1 MEPHHEQQVDVLIVG
16 AGFGGIGQAYALR
29 NLGLSIKVIDS
40 LPDLGGTWLTNTY
53 PGALSDT
60 ESFVYRFSWDK
71 EDLQTYPWNCRY
83 LRQPEILAYLRH
95 FAEKHD
101 LRKDMEFN
109 TEMQSAI
116 WDGESHV
123 WEIKISTGQTFRAR
137 YFITAMGALSKA
149 NLPSIP
155 GISTFEGI
163 VAHTSNWPNDLDVTN
178 KRVGVLGCGASG
190 VQVITSIAPS
200 VASLT
205 AFIRHPQY
213 TLPSNDRLITP
224 EYRAWANENY
234 DRVWEELKGSL
245 VGFGYVESNRPF
257 FSVDPSRRQQLLEDL
272 WNNGNGMRFMV
283 EHFCDITTNE
293 KANEVVCDF
302 LRKKIYQTVKDPK
315 KARKLIPNEIFARR
329 PISNDGYYET
339 YNRENVSI
347 VDLKETPIAGITS
360 NGLRTEDGTVHEL
373 DVLVLATGF
382 DAVEGNLV
390 RVNIV
395 GRGGKEL
402 KDAWVNGPKS
412 YLGSF
417 AAGFPN
423 MFMVNGPKG
432 AFGNVVPAVEASVEF
447 ITHAIQRAEVAREK
461 NGSQGIVEATQEAED
476 EWGLACENA
485 AKGNLFNKLTNS
497 WFTGGNI
504 PGKVLGV
511 RAYFGGLGSYR
522 AIGIS
527 ATKDTWKGFKPLS

>member
-1 MEPHHEQQVDVLIVG
+1 MKPQEQQVDVFIVG

-29 NLGLSIKVIDS
+29 NLGLSIKIIDS

-71 EDLQTYPWNCRY
+71 EDLQTYPWNRRY
-83 LRQPEILAYLRH
+83 LRQPEILEYLRH
-95 FAEKHD
+95 FAKRHD
-101 LRKDMEFN
+101 LRKYMEFN
-109 TEMQSAI
+109 VEMQSAV
-116 WDGESHV
+116 WKEESHV
-123 WEIKISTGQTFRAR
+123 WEIKLSTGQTFRAR
-137 YFITAMGALSKA
+137 YFIPAMGSLSKP
-149 NLPSIP
+149 NLPDIP
-155 GISTFEGI
+155 GISMFKGI
-163 VAHTSNWPNDLDVTN
+163 AAHTSHWPNDLDMTN

-190 VQVITSIAPS
+190 VQIITKIAPY
-200 VASLT
+200 VESLT

-213 TLPSNDRLITP
+213 TLPNNDRMVTP
-224 EYRAWANENY
+224 EYRAWVNENY
-234 DRVWEELKGSL
+234 DTIWKQLQNSL
-245 VGFGYVESNRPF
+245 IGFGYVESNRPL
-257 FSVDPSRRQQLLEDL
+257 FSVDPARLQQLLEDL

-302 LRKKIYQTVKDPK
+302 LRKKIYETVKDPK
-315 KARKLIPNEIFARR
+315 KAAKLIPNEICARR

-339 YNRENVSI
+339 YNRDNVSI
-347 VDLKETPIAGITS
+347 VDLKETPIAEIIPEGV
-360 NGLRTEDGTVHEL
+360 RTEDGTVHKL

-395 GRGGKEL
+395 GRDGREL
-402 KDAWVNGPKS
+402 KDVWATGPKT

-417 AAGFPN
+417 VAEFPN
-423 MFMVNGPKG
+423 MFIVNGPKG

-447 ITHAIQRAEVAREK
+447 ITHAIQRAEEARERH
-461 NGSQGIVEATQEAED
+461 GSHAIVEATQESAD
-476 EWGLACENA
+476 EWDQVCEDA
-485 AKGNLFNKLTNS
+485 AKGSLFNKLKTS

-504 PGKVLGV
+504 PGKAVGV

-522 AIGIS
+522 AIGTS
-527 ATKDTWKGFKPLS
+527 ATKDTWKGFEPLF